1 MSPHNPKA
9 TQAVGSSAKPPKPH
23 KKAAENMKMTSS
35 ALLLRLE
42 QLTML
47 DADERHALSQLES
60 GSRSVKKRQAI
71 ICKSAQRDSFAILRS
86 GWATRRV
93 TGVDGRSAITHV
105 FGPGDLIG
113 FCDLGTKA
121 TPHDVVMQTDG
132 SVSHFDSDDLRR
144 LAKDHPRLLSVLIS
158 VAQIEDVVLRD
169 RFHAATRLSS
179 EDRLMHFLL
188 CIQSKLPN
196 QSERCADR
204 FPVPLNQKEIGDALG
219 LTDIYVNRLLRSL
232 TDREEI
238 TVERPYMRIKSPHR
252 WCERLGFHDR
262 YRETDIAWLSEP
274 IAS

>member
-1 MSPHNPKA
+1 
-9 TQAVGSSAKPPKPH
+9 
-23 KKAAENMKMTSS
+23 MKMTSS

-42 QLTML
+42 QLTTL
-47 DADERHALSQLES
+47 DPDERQALSELEQ
-60 GSRSVKKRQAI
+60 GSRSVKKRDAI
-71 ICKSAQRDSFAILRS
+71 ICKSAQHDTFAILRS

-93 TGVDGRSAITHV
+93 TGGNGKSAITHV

-113 FCDLGTKA
+113 LCDLGTKS

-132 SVSHFDSDDLRR
+132 SVSRFDSDDISR
-144 LAKDHPRLLSVLIS
+144 LEKDYPRLLSVLIS
-158 VAQIEDVVLRD
+158 VSQIEDVVLRD
-169 RFHAATRLSS
+169 RFYAATRLSA

-196 QSERCADR
+196 QGEKCSER

-238 TVERPYMRIKSPHR
+238 TVERPYMRIRTPKR

-262 YRETDIAWLSEP
+262 YRETDIGWLSEP
-274 IAS
+274 VTH